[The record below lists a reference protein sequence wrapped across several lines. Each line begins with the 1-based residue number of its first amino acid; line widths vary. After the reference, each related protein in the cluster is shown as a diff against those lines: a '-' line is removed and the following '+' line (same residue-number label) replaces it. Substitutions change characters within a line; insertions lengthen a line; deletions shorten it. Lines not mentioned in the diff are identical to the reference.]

1 MPSLSDYLALQP
13 SVPGNIDL
21 DRRPLTHNPDDTI
34 STLLSMSFQ
43 DGPGGRNSVRPG
55 FLSKRGA
62 VDQYRQTG
70 KHLGMFDTPEEA
82 DAFAQFL
89 HEMEAR
95 KYEDWDR
102 RRYRPPGTQEGKAP
116 IPQSIL
122 RLLSG
127 DF

>member
-1 MPSLSDYLALQP
+1 MPSLSDYLAMQP

-21 DRRPLTHNPDDTI
+21 DRRPVTHNPDDTI

-43 DGPGGRNSVRPG
+43 DGPGGREVLVPMTDSVRPG

-70 KHLGMFDTPEEA
+70 KHLGMFDTPEGA

-102 RRYRPPGTQEGKAP
+102 RGYQIGRAHV
-116 IPQSIL
+116 
-122 RLLSG
+122 
-127 DF
+127 